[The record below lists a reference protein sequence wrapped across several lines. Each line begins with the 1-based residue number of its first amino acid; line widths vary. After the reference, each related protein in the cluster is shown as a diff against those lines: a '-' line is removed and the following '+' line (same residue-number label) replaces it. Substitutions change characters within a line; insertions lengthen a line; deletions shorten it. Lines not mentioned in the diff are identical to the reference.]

1 MVVVAGDL
9 LIVFVVVVA
18 GDLLVVAVVVAEELF
33 DWRILLTCFI
43 KSK

>member
-1 MVVVAGDL
+1 VVVVAGDL

-33 DWRILLTCFI
+33 D
-43 KSK
+43 